1 MLQATPSAVNLLLLF
16 RKVNVYIFI
25 YFSEQMCIFSA
36 VFSAVIS
43 ETTQIFRD
51 HSFAFDTKLPEMSD
65 VAKQKVLQQQKKSYH
80 QRGST

>member
-1 MLQATPSAVNLLLLF
+1 
-16 RKVNVYIFI
+16 
-25 YFSEQMCIFSA
+25 MCIFNA

-65 VAKQKVLQQQKKSYH
+65 VAKQKVLQQQKKKLPSAGLNLMIT
-80 QRGST
+80 GSRV

>member
-1 MLQATPSAVNLLLLF
+1 
-16 RKVNVYIFI
+16 
-25 YFSEQMCIFSA
+25 MCIFSV

-65 VAKQKVLQQQKKSYH
+65 VANQKILQQQKKKVTISGAQPDDH
-80 QRGST
+80 WIKSLMLIQLC